1 MQPPVTQPQA
11 ILFDMDGV
19 LVSSERVHWKAYR
32 DTFAS
37 EGVEYPW
44 EAYRATGLGISRE
57 NVMKKVLGQLEEKKL
72 LELMKRKEDH
82 VRTILDAE
90 KVERVP
96 GALEFVKEARR
107 RGLKTAVATSSRNP
121 ELFLGAGGYRDTF
134 DLIVGR
140 RDVQEPKP
148 HPETY
153 LAVARKLGIP
163 PAHCLAFEDSPA
175 GVEAAL
181 AAGMPVFA
189 LVTTHTR
196 EELAGATAVL
206 EGFDQVELDNL
217 PL

>member
-57 NVMKKVLGQLEEKKL
+57 NVMKKVLGQLEEEKL

-107 RGLKTAVATSSRNP
+107 HGLKTAVATSSRSYSTRSSFSGWAP
-121 ELFLGAGGYRDTF
+121 G
-134 DLIVGR
+134 
-140 RDVQEPKP
+140 PP
-148 HPETY
+148 HSW
-153 LAVARKLGIP
+153 
-163 PAHCLAFEDSPA
+163 HCFWEC
-175 GVEAAL
+175 
-181 AAGMPVFA
+181 
-189 LVTTHTR
+189 
-196 EELAGATAVL
+196 
-206 EGFDQVELDNL
+206 L
-217 PL
+217 PRTNG

>member
-1 MQPPVTQPQA
+1 MTPSPPQ
-11 ILFDMDGV
+11 
-19 LVSSERVHWKAYR
+19 
-32 DTFAS
+32 
-37 EGVEYPW
+37 GVEYPW

-57 NVMKKVLGQLEEKKL
+57 NVMKKVLGQLEEEKL

-107 RGLKTAVATSSRNP
+107 HGLKTAVATSSRNP

-140 RDVQEPKP
+140 RDVQLPKP

-153 LAVARKLGIP
+153 LPLHGSWGSPP
-163 PAHCLAFEDSPA
+163 PAASPSK
-175 GVEAAL
+175 
-181 AAGMPVFA
+181 
-189 LVTTHTR
+189 THPR
-196 EELAGATAVL
+196 GSRRP
-206 EGFDQVELDNL
+206 L
-217 PL
+217 PPACRSSPWSRRIPGRSWRSDGRP